1 MIRAE
6 MADHFARIDAL
17 QAAAA
22 QAAPAIEALVAVA
35 RQRGE
40 RSPYKLVGVTLPVAT
55 WCRKEADLRA
65 TPIPTGRCTDG

>member
-6 MADHFARIDAL
+6 MAEHFARIDAL

-22 QAAPAIEALVAVA
+22 HAAPAIDALVAVA

-65 TPIPTGRCTDG
+65 TPIPTGRCSDD